1 MVLSVYA
8 EGVGVAIAKGGR
20 YDNAGSA
27 FGRARAA
34 TGFAIDLKTLA
45 GFDAQD
51 ASQSE
56 AVVSSPIDAC
66 ELLVVKEQEL
76 RLSGYTV
83 VKALDGQ
90 HDRRA
95 DLILTK
101 QGSEW
106 QLVPIGSK

>member
-1 MVLSVYA
+1 MC
-8 EGVGVAIAKGGR
+8 IR
-20 YDNAGSA
+20 D
-27 FGRARAA
+27 RAS
-34 TGFAIDLKTLA
+34 
-45 GFDAQD
+45 FDVSD
-51 ASQSE
+51 ASQLDS
-56 AVVSSPIDAC
+56 VVSSPIDAC
-66 ELLVVKEQEL
+66 EQLVVKEQEL
-76 RLSGYTV
+76 RSSGYTV